1 MRSITPFV
9 IPFFIPHQGC
19 PHHCIF
25 CNQQSITGFTAAD
38 AFLTGQDVQAGI
50 TTWLSRAGNPE
61 RQVQVAFYGGSFTGL
76 DRQRQKELLGAV
88 QPFIKNRKVNC
99 IRLSTR
105 PDYIDAEIVTFLQQ
119 YHVRIVE
126 LGVQSLDPDVLL
138 ASRRGHTVAQV
149 KDAFTCLRRAGL
161 TIGAQLMIGL
171 PEETSKGVLAGARIL
186 AAMQPDFI
194 RIYPTLVIRGSGLAR
209 LYRQGLYHPLTMNR
223 AVALCAR
230 IMPIFS
236 KKNIRVVRVGLQPSL
251 SLEKE
256 VLAGPY
262 HPAFGELVQARML
275 FNKARSLL
283 FRVRQEE
290 EMELS
295 VASADQSVFRG
306 KRNRNMNRLAGLGL
320 LDKVTVRFDPN
331 QPRQTLFLREK
342 R

>member
-19 PHHCIF
+19 PHRCIF
-25 CNQQSITGFTAAD
+25 CNQQSITGFTATD
-38 AFLTGQDVQAGI
+38 ASLTGQDVQTGI
-50 TTWLSRAGNPE
+50 TNWLSRAKNPG

-76 DRQRQKELLGAV
+76 DRRLQKELLGAV
-88 QPFIKNRKVNC
+88 QTFIENGKVDC
-99 IRLSTR
+99 VRLSTR

-149 KDAFTCLRRAGL
+149 KEAFTCLRQAGL
-161 TIGAQLMIGL
+161 NIGGQLMIGL
-171 PEETSKGVLAGARIL
+171 PEETSKGVLDGAKLL
-186 AAMQPDFI
+186 AALQPDFI

-230 IMPIFS
+230 IIPIFA
-236 KKNIRVVRVGLQPSL
+236 KENIRVVRVGLQPSL

-275 FNKARSLL
+275 FNKARALL
-283 FRVRQEE
+283 YQGKQKDEL
-290 EMELS
+290 ELS

-306 KRNRNMNRLAGLGL
+306 KKNRNMNRLVGLGL

-342 R
+342 

>member
-1 MRSITPFV
+1 LRSITPFV

-19 PHHCIF
+19 PHRCIF

-38 AFLTGQDVQAGI
+38 ASLTGQEVQAEI
-50 TTWLSRAGNPE
+50 TNWLSRAGNPG

-76 DRQRQKELLGAV
+76 ERRRQKELLGAV
-88 QPFIKNRKVNC
+88 QPFIENGRVNC

-126 LGVQSLDPDVLL
+126 LGVQSLDPGVLL

-149 KDAFTCLRRAGL
+149 KEAFACLRQAGL
-161 TIGAQLMIGL
+161 NIGGQLMIGL
-171 PEETSKGVLAGARIL
+171 PEETSKGILDGAGLL
-186 AAMQPDFI
+186 AALHPDFI

-230 IMPIFS
+230 IIPIFA
-236 KKNIRVVRVGLQPSL
+236 KENIRVVRVGLQPSL

-275 FNKARSLL
+275 FNKARALL
-283 FRVRQEE
+283 YRGKQKEE
-290 EMELS
+290 LELS

-306 KRNRNMNRLAGLGL
+306 KNNKNMSRLAGLGL
-320 LDKVTVRFDPN
+320 LDKVTVRFDPD
-331 QPRQTLFLREK
+331 QTRQTLFLREK
-342 R
+342 